1 MKNLTAMKW
10 IWPLQ
15 LTIKRLKRRKE
26 ETISSKKY
34 TRSPVRAD
42 PVTGTLSDWTQHV
55 AIPKGWFLWIW
66 KEKPEL
72 QEQAAPKMCQ
82 PVFLLEL
89 CMSQM
94 WSWPIRCFLRRV
106 HKFREK
112 LTRHLNRRIRWK
124 QSRSKRFISHFAW
137 QITHECT
144 SSVCHDCFLS
154 SEKRKLKFLRLF

>member
-26 ETISSKKY
+26 KTISSKKY

-89 CMSQM
+89 C
-94 WSWPIRCFLRRV
+94 IRFTGDWRANRMEV
-106 HKFREK
+106 ESGTGRQPNYFRKNGNKKTPDFRDGK
-112 LTRHLNRRIRWK
+112 LAHQGWLLLCW
-124 QSRSKRFISHFAW
+124 
-137 QITHECT
+137 ITWNGNADFGSCLPVKET
-144 SSVCHDCFLS
+144 
-154 SEKRKLKFLRLF
+154 RLFWQM